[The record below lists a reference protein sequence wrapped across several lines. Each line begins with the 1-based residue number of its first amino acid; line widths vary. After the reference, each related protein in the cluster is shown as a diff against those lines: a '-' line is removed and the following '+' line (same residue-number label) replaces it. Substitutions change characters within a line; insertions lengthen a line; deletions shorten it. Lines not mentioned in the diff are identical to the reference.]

1 MRKTGLKFTW
11 NNGSKNDNA
20 IKIFKANNINFEYNH
35 FGALTADFYG
45 IGIFEKVDF
54 QHIENDDFEI
64 CIAQPKRS
72 TERQPVDGLPA
83 LLVADQSKKG

>member
-1 MRKTGLKFTW
+1 MTRSAAVVRWIAGKHETKERYKDMIKTGLRFTW

-64 CIAQPKRS
+64 CIA
-72 TERQPVDGLPA
+72 
-83 LLVADQSKKG
+83 

>member
-1 MRKTGLKFTW
+1 MIKTGLKFTW

-20 IKIFKANNINFEYNH
+20 INVFKDNNINFEYNH
-35 FGALTADFYG
+35 FGSLTADFYG

-64 CIAQPKRS
+64 CIA
-72 TERQPVDGLPA
+72 
-83 LLVADQSKKG
+83 